1 MRFIT
6 GRGIAFEVYS
16 SKQSTFDFAVRLLV
30 PARQQTEWSKRND
43 DRPLV
48 G

>member
-1 MRFIT
+1 MRFIA

-30 PARQQTEWSKRND
+30 PARQQTWSKRND
-43 DRPLV
+43 DTPLV